1 MTPNVLIN
9 ESMKSSW
16 IGIGFMLLFVG
27 LVVSGCAESPPS
39 VVRILEV
46 STLNYYGDLGVEVR
60 CSNTADRPY
69 FFTLCVEFTDD
80 NGVVKEIQEPYLLIG
95 GGETDTLGYKS
106 SHSGVT
112 KVKCKIKNCSPQ

>member
-16 IGIGFMLLFVG
+16 IGIGFMLLFVC
-27 LVVSGCAESPPS
+27 LAVSGCAESPPS
-39 VVRILEV
+39 VVQILEV
-46 STLNYYGDLGVEVR
+46 STLNYYGDLGAEVR

-69 FFTLCVEFTDD
+69 FFTLCVEFADD

-112 KVKCKIKNCSPQ
+112 KVRCKIKNCSPQ